1 MDIRRAEPDER
12 EIVGDLLAR
21 ADLLALPPWMRLANL
36 LVAIGDDGRVVGA
49 IGLEVHARRGLVRS
63 AVVAESQRT
72 RGVGSELMHGVIA
85 RASELG
91 LRELFLLTET
101 AAPFFSRFGFQE
113 VERANVPDEIRRSSL
128 FADECPESAAVLCLE
143 LETRI

>member
-1 MDIRRAEPDER
+1 
-12 EIVGDLLAR
+12 
-21 ADLLALPPWMRLANL
+21 MRLANL
-36 LVAIGDDGRVVGA
+36 LVAIGDDGSIVGA

-63 AVVAESQRT
+63 AVVAEDQRA

-101 AAPFFSRFGFQE
+101 AAPFFSRFGFEE
-113 VERANVPDEIRRSSL
+113 VARSSVPPEIRRSSS
-128 FADECPESAAVLCLE
+128 FAAECPETAVVLCLE